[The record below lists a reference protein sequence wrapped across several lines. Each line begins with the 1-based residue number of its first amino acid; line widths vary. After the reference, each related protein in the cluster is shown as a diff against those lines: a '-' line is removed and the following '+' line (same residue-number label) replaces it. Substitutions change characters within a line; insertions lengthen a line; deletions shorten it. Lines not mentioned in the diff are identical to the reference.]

1 MTSTELDALVA
12 LGEGITPG
20 PWGFYSTKPD
30 PISDE
35 RFQITASGLTVAYL
49 ESGLTNARAIAAVP
63 DLIAAIITLRKSED
77 ELREAVRLFPTA
89 CDVLARQEMKDAKG
103 NLRSLIDQQ
112 TAALAKMRQAL
123 SNTEGGV

>member
-20 PWGFYSTKPD
+20 PWSIDKCSCGHPTCSRLQPGPGLFYQGCGYD
-30 PISDE
+30 NEAD
-35 RFQITASGLTVAYL
+35 
-49 ESGLTNARAIAAVP
+49 ARAIAAVP

-77 ELREAVRLFPTA
+77 ELRHELTCARGSLKSANVLIEAMTGHASIAIEANIERI
-89 CDVLARQEMKDAKG
+89 
-103 NLRSLIDQQ
+103 S
-112 TAALAKMRQAL
+112 QAL